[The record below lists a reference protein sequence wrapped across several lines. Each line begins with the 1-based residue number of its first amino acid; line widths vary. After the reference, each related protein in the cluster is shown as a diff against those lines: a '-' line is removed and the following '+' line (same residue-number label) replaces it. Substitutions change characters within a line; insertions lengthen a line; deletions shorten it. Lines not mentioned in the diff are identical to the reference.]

1 MELKRCTKCGENK
14 PNTNEYFAFS
24 NKSKGILRPSCK
36 VCDKKHREKN
46 KDKMKEY
53 NKNYYE
59 NNKDKRKEYGKEYS
73 KNYRENNKDKIKG
86 YLQEYRENNKDKIK
100 EYRENNKDKMKGYVH
115 KRRALELGNGGSYT
129 KSQWLDTLEYFD
141 YKCAYTGECIKHSC
155 HVEHIV
161 PISKGGTS
169 YIWNLVPSTASA
181 NLSKQNRDM
190 EEWYREQEYFC
201 EERLNKIYEYQKYM
215 AAKYK

>member
-1 MELKRCTKCGENK
+1 MELKRCTKCGETK
-14 PNTNEYFAFS
+14 PNTNEYFAYS

-36 VCDKKHREKN
+36 VCDKKYRENNKDKLKEYNKEYNKEYREHN

-53 NKNYYE
+53 T
-59 NNKDKRKEYGKEYS
+59 
-73 KNYRENNKDKIKG
+73 
-86 YLQEYRENNKDKIK
+86 
-100 EYRENNKDKMKGYVH
+100 H
-115 KRRALELGNGGSYT
+115 KRRALKLGHGGSYT
-129 KSQWLDTLEYFD
+129 KSQWLDALEYFN
-141 YKCAYTGECIKHSC
+141 YKCAYTGECIKHNC

-169 YIWNLVPSTASA
+169 YIWNLVPSTEKA
-181 NLSKQNRDM
+181 NLSKYNRDM

>member
-59 NNKDKRKEYGKEYS
+59 NNKDK
-73 KNYRENNKDKIKG
+73 
-86 YLQEYRENNKDKIK
+86 IK

-129 KSQWLDTLEYFD
+129 KAQWLDTLEYFD
-141 YKCAYTGECIKHSC
+141 YKCAYTGECIKHNC

-161 PISKGGTS
+161 PLSKGGTS

>member
-1 MELKRCTKCGENK
+1 MELKRCTKCGETK

-59 NNKDKRKEYGKEYS
+59 NNKEKMKEYN
-73 KNYRENNKDKIKG
+73 KNY
-86 YLQEYRENNKDKIK
+86 YENNKDKIK
-100 EYRENNKDKMKGYVH
+100 EYRENNKDKIKGYTH
-115 KRRALELGNGGSYT
+115 KRRALKLGNGGSYT
-129 KSQWLDTLEYFD
+129 KAQWLDTLEYFD

-215 AAKYK
+215 SAKYK

>member
-59 NNKDKRKEYGKEYS
+59 NNKDK
-73 KNYRENNKDKIKG
+73 
-86 YLQEYRENNKDKIK
+86 IK
-100 EYRENNKDKMKGYVH
+100 EYRENNKDKKKEYMK
-115 KRRALELGNGGSYT
+115 EN
-129 KSQWLDTLEYFD
+129 
-141 YKCAYTGECIKHSC
+141 
-155 HVEHIV
+155 
-161 PISKGGTS
+161 
-169 YIWNLVPSTASA
+169 
-181 NLSKQNRDM
+181 
-190 EEWYREQEYFC
+190 
-201 EERLNKIYEYQKYM
+201 NKK
-215 AAKYK
+215 

>member
-1 MELKRCTKCGENK
+1 MKDYTKK
-14 PNTNEYFAFS
+14 
-24 NKSKGILRPSCK
+24 
-36 VCDKKHREKN
+36 
-46 KDKMKEY
+46 
-53 NKNYYE
+53 
-59 NNKDKRKEYGKEYS
+59 NKDKRKEYVEK
-73 KNYRENNKDKIKG
+73 NKDKRK
-86 YLQEYRENNKDKIK
+86 EYVEKNKDRIK
-100 EYRENNKDKMKGYVH
+100 SYTH
-115 KRRALELGNGGSYT
+115 KRRALKLGNGGSYT
-129 KSQWLDTLEYFD
+129 KAQWLDTLEYFD
-141 YKCAYTGECIKHSC
+141 YKCAYTGECIKHNC

>member
-1 MELKRCTKCGENK
+1 MGDVIMELKRCTKCGENK
-14 PNTNEYFAFS
+14 PNTNEYFYFQ
-24 NKSKGILRPSCK
+24 NKSKGTLRSRCK
-36 VCDKKHREKN
+36 VCNND
-46 KDKMKEY
+46 KDKGKE
-53 NKNYYE
+53 YYE
-59 NNKDKRKEYGKEYS
+59 NNKDKILKYKKKYYENNKD
-73 KNYRENNKDKIKG
+73 KLKKCRENNKDK
-86 YLQEYRENNKDKIK
+86 YK
-100 EYRENNKDKMKGYVH
+100 EYNH
-115 KRRALELGNGGSYT
+115 KRRALKVGNGGSYT